1 MNTRSSTGGRKV
13 KMMEIAV
20 YSKKYEQTVIDL
32 ILDIQQNEFGV
43 PVTIADQP
51 DLLNVE
57 NVYCRDNGNF
67 WIATD
72 YDEVIG
78 TIALIDIGKR
88 QSALRKM
95 FVRKDYR
102 GKDKA
107 VGQALLDHV
116 VAWCKAKG
124 IDEIYLGTFDK
135 LVAAQR
141 FYLKNGFVEIA
152 PDALPASF
160 PRMQVDNMFFKCRL
174 Q

>member
-1 MNTRSSTGGRKV
+1 
-13 KMMEIAV
+13 MEIAV
-20 YSKKYEQTVIDL
+20 YSQQYQQPVIDL

-51 DLLNVE
+51 DLLNIE
-57 NVYCRDNGNF
+57 NFYCRGLGNF
-67 WIATD
+67 WIAIED
-72 YDEVIG
+72 AQLVG
-78 TIALIDIGKR
+78 TIGLIDIGNG

-95 FVRKDYR
+95 FVQKDYR

-107 VGQALLDHV
+107 VGQRLLDYV
-116 VAWCKAKG
+116 ISWCRVKG

-141 FYLKNGFVEIA
+141 FYVKNGFEEIA
-152 PDALPASF
+152 AEALPENF
-160 PRMQVDNMFFKCRL
+160 PRMRVDNMFFRCSI